1 VLKKYR
7 RRRPVGERLSGIST
21 FHSLFGAQLVFV
33 ELRGD
38 VFAIILIAAYCPN
51 SPKRDSQ
58 LTYQNIRIHRNFRA
72 SLFHKRRL
80 PKGFEPLILCALF
93 VGP

>member
-1 VLKKYR
+1 LKKYR
-7 RRRPVGERLSGIST
+7 SPVGERLSGIST
-21 FHSLFGAQLVFV
+21 FRSLFGAQLIFV
-33 ELRGD
+33 GFRDG
-38 VFAIILIAAYCPN
+38 VSAIIFVATYYPN

-58 LTYQNIRIHRNFRA
+58 LTYQNIRIHRNFRE

-80 PKGFEPLILCALF
+80 PKGFAPLILCALF